1 MEKREPKKARKL
13 SIFLIAV
20 CVLLIV
26 LLLLLT
32 RRYVKLEAKLSV
44 IEKIV
49 DAAYLDEVD
58 EDQLEEYIY
67 KGYVAGLGDPYS
79 AYYTKEE
86 YDELNEENEGAY
98 VGIGVTIGMDEN
110 TGEFILGEPYED
122 GPADQAGLCEGD
134 IILKI
139 NGESVEG
146 MEIDELVSKIKGKEN
161 TTISLVISRDGEEK
175 DIKVTTGE
183 VEIATVK
190 SKMLENKIGYIEL
203 SQFIEVSAEQF
214 KDAYEK
220 LKKDGATS
228 LIVDLRDNPGGLLS
242 EVVDIADYFLPK
254 DKMIVYTKD
263 KNGKGDEY
271 KSSDEQLIDMPVVV
285 LVNGDSASAAEI
297 LTGVIKDYE
306 IGTIVG
312 ENTFGK
318 GIVQKFYPL
327 TDGSAVKLTVE
338 KYYTP
343 NGNDIHKKGIAPD
356 IEVKEESDS
365 SSKGDSQSEE
375 SVDRQLEKAIEVLEE
390 K

>member
-1 MEKREPKKARKL
+1 METKKREKGRKL
-13 SIFLIAV
+13 IVF
-20 CVLLIV
+20 LLIV
-26 LLLLLT
+26 CMALLVLVLFLT
-32 RRYVKLEAKLSV
+32 RKYIKLETKLGV

-49 DAAYLDEVD
+49 DTAYLEDID

-86 YDELNEENEGAY
+86 YDELNEENTGAY
-98 VGIGVTIGMDEN
+98 VGIGVTIAKDAN
-110 TGEFILGEPYED
+110 TGEFIFGDAYEG
-122 GPADQAGLCEGD
+122 GPAKEAGIQEGD

-139 NGESVEG
+139 NGESVDG
-146 MEIDELVSKIKGKEN
+146 MELDTLISKIKGKEN
-161 TTISLVISRDGEEK
+161 VTVKFVIQRDGKEK
-175 DIKVTTGE
+175 EIEVTTRE
-183 VEIATVK
+183 VEITTVE
-190 SKMLENKIGYIEL
+190 SKMLDNKIGYIQL
-203 SQFIEVSAEQF
+203 SQFIEVSSEQF
-214 KDAYEK
+214 KAAYEK
-220 LKKDGATS
+220 LKEDGATS

-271 KSSDEQLIDMPVVV
+271 KSSDDKLIDMPVVV
-285 LVNGDSASAAEI
+285 LVNGESASAAEI
-297 LTGVIKDYE
+297 LTGVIKDYK

-327 TDGSAVKLTVE
+327 GDGSAVKLTVE

-356 IEVKEESDS
+356 IEVKQEKVEENS
-365 SSKGDSQSEE
+365 STDTEE
-375 SVDRQLEKAIEVLEE
+375 NATDNQLEKAIEILKE

>member
-1 MEKREPKKARKL
+1 MEKRKLQKVKKL

-20 CVLLIV
+20 CMTLIV
-26 LLLLLT
+26 LVLLLT

-49 DAAYLDEVD
+49 DAAYLEEAD
-58 EDQLEEYIY
+58 EDQLEEYVY

-86 YDELNEENEGAY
+86 YDELNEENTGAY
-98 VGIGVTIGMDEN
+98 VGIGVTIGKDAN
-110 TGEFILGEPYED
+110 TGEFIFGETYEG
-122 GPADQAGLCEGD
+122 GPAKEAGIQEGD

-146 MEIDELVSKIKGKEN
+146 MELDTLISKIKGKEN
-161 TTISLVISRDGEEK
+161 VTVQFVIQREGEEM
-175 DIKVTTGE
+175 DIEVTTRE
-183 VEIATVK
+183 VEIVTVK
-190 SKMLENKIGYIEL
+190 SEMLDNKIGYIEL

-214 KDAYEK
+214 KAAYEK
-220 LKKDGATS
+220 LKEDGATS

-271 KSSDEQLIDMPVVV
+271 KSSNEQLIDMPVVV

-297 LTGVIKDYE
+297 LTGVIKDYK

-327 TDGSAVKLTVE
+327 GDGSAVKLTVE

-356 IEVKEESDS
+356 IEVKEKSDDKNSSDS
-365 SSKGDSQSEE
+365 QNDT
-375 SVDRQLEKAIEVLEE
+375 DNQLKKAIEILKE

>member
-1 MEKREPKKARKL
+1 MEKRKEEKGRKIL
-13 SIFLIAV
+13 VFLLAV
-20 CVLLIV
+20 CILLLVIV
-26 LLLLLT
+26 LFLT
-32 RRYVKLEAKLSV
+32 RRYIKLEAKLGV

-49 DAAYLDEVD
+49 DTAYLEDIDEKK
-58 EDQLEEYIY
+58 LEEYVY

-86 YDELNEENEGAY
+86 YDELNEENTGAY
-98 VGIGVTIGMDEN
+98 IGIGVTIAKDAN
-110 TGEFILGEPYED
+110 TGEFIFGDAYEG
-122 GPADQAGLCEGD
+122 GPAKEAGIQEGD
-134 IILKI
+134 IILKV
-139 NGESVEG
+139 NGESVEE
-146 MEIDELVSKIKGKEN
+146 MELDTLISKIKGKEN
-161 TTISLVISRDGEEK
+161 VTVEFVILRDEEE
-175 DIKVTTGE
+175 INIEVTTRE
-183 VEIATVK
+183 VEITTVE
-190 SKMLENKIGYIEL
+190 SRMLENKIGYIKL
-203 SQFIEVSAEQF
+203 SQFIEVSSEQF
-214 KDAYEK
+214 KAAYEK
-220 LKKDGATS
+220 LKEDGATS

-254 DKMIVYTKD
+254 NKMIVYTKD

-297 LTGVIKDYE
+297 LTGVIKDYK

-327 TDGSAVKLTVE
+327 GDGSAVKLTVE

-356 IEVKEESDS
+356 VEVKEETEDKDS
-365 SSKGDSQSEE
+365 A
-375 SVDRQLEKAIEVLEE
+375 SVDNDDIDNQLEKAIEIL
-390 K
+390 KK